1 MDRDLLAKIVFYG
14 TLAPTPHNL
23 QGWRFVRRG
32 EGLFVCM
39 DPHRLLPVLDP
50 TNREIYIGLG
60 AAIENIRV
68 AARHFGYTTDVCYFP
83 KGEGLT
89 TVAVLQFEE
98 NPAEQPDGLELLTR
112 RVTNRRP
119 FRREP
124 LDQAHL
130 DRL

>member
-50 TNREIYIGLG
+50 TNREVYIGLG
-60 AAIENIRV
+60 AAIENMRV
-68 AARHFGYTTDVCYFP
+68 AARHFGYRTNVTYFP
-83 KGEGLT
+83 GGEDPT
-89 TVAVLQFEE
+89 TVAILVF
-98 NPAEQPDGLELLTR
+98 AEGPVGQAGEQIGR
-112 RVTNRRP
+112 ASCRERV
-119 FRREP
+119 
-124 LDQAHL
+124 
-130 DRL
+130 